1 MKSLESEVKGL
12 EEQLET
18 RKVVDRAKG
27 MLMDQHGM
35 SENDAFSFIQK
46 TAMQH
51 RVKTKVIAQ
60 QLIDGEISPP
70 ESASG

>member
-1 MKSLESEVKGL
+1 MRALEAEVSSL

-35 SENDAFSFIQK
+35 KENDAFSFIQK
-46 TAMQH
+46 TAME
-51 RVKTKVIAQ
+51 RRLKMKVIAEAV
-60 QLIDGEISPP
+60 IAGELRP
-70 ESASG
+70 